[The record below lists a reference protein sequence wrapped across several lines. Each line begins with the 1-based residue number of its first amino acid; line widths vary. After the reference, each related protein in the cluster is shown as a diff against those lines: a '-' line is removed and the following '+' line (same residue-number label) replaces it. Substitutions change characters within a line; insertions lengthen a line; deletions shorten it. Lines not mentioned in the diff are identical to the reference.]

1 MAEAILS
8 RLGKE
13 KFKSYSAGSTPRGSV
28 HPLTIDLLESKQYPT
43 NLYSSK
49 SWDEFSGNNVPELD
63 LVITVCDR
71 AAGESCPI
79 WHGNPVRGHWGIADP
94 DQTDLSV
101 EEQRLLF
108 ENAYRELEQKV
119 RLFTSLLNNNDDK
132 KTLQQCLIDIE
143 KSALK

>member
-28 HPLTIDLLESKQYPT
+28 HPLTIDLLESKQYST
-43 NLYSSK
+43 NLFRSK

-63 LVITVCDR
+63 VVITVCDR
-71 AAGESCPI
+71 TADETCPI
-79 WHGNPVRGHWGIADP
+79 WHGTPVSGHWGIADP

-101 EEQRLLF
+101 EEQKLLF
-108 ENAYRELEQKV
+108 ENAYCELEQKI
-119 RLFTSLLNNNDDK
+119 RL
-132 KTLQQCLIDIE
+132 
-143 KSALK
+143 